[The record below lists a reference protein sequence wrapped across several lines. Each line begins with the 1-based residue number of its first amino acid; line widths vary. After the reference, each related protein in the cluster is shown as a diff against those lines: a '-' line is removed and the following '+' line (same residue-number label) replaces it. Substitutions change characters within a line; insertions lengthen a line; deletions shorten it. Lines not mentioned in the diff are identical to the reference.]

1 MIDVFFVGYYGLCSS
16 CTGSRYENVKLILGE
31 EKYPNFFEA
40 QIEQNM
46 QFGTNAD
53 IYVQN

>member
-31 EKYPNFFEA
+31 EKYPNCFEA
-40 QIEQNM
+40 QIERNM